1 MAINDSYTKQEE
13 EDLQPIVEEYTTEH
27 EIMKLFQDMSEEIEA
42 ERRVKHGFELTKQD
56 KISKDLEARIQKL
69 EDRRDKIMIEAVS
82 QHQSELVAGKSKLAQ
97 KYREALER
105 RYADLVQEKQKNATP
120 YINEEIRH
128 LENLAKQAKLTLK

>member
-1 MAINDSYTKQEE
+1 M
-13 EDLQPIVEEYTTEH
+13 DL
-27 EIMKLFQDMSEEIEA
+27 
-42 ERRVKHGFELTKQD
+42 
-56 KISKDLEARIQKL
+56 ISKKDLEQQQKAGDNSTQIMVSGNVNVGVTEQQARDICKAECAIALQNWAFQAGAFAEARIQKL